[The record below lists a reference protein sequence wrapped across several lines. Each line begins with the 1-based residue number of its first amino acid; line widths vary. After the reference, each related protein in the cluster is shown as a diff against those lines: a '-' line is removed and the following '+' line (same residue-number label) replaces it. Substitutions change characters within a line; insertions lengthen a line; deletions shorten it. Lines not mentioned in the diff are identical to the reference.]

1 MTFESLQG
9 NEALSQ
15 VDGYIRVFSNGVPDP
30 GVPLEF
36 QGKTGL
42 LWCDGNV
49 GIPLQTKQGNGPSSR
64 DEEGKMGLLLSCGG
78 KLGVPLEW
86 RLFELPKE
94 FQVLFRVLRGKVGFP
109 SRCYSG
115 KGPDLALR
123 GESPGFSR
131 VEAGNLVFLFSCYRD
146 LRDPLVLPQE
156 SQVSIRVAR
165 GLSGFL
171 SSWCRA

>member
-94 FQVLFRVLRGKVGFP
+94 FQVLFRVLKREGGI
-109 SRCYSG
+109 SLEMLQW
-115 KGPDLALR
+115 KGT
-123 GESPGFSR
+123 
-131 VEAGNLVFLFSCYRD
+131 
-146 LRDPLVLPQE
+146 
-156 SQVSIRVAR
+156 
-165 GLSGFL
+165 
-171 SSWCRA
+171 

>member
-1 MTFESLQG
+1 
-9 NEALSQ
+9 
-15 VDGYIRVFSNGVPDP
+15 
-30 GVPLEF
+30 
-36 QGKTGL
+36 
-42 LWCDGNV
+42 
-49 GIPLQTKQGNGPSSR
+49 
-64 DEEGKMGLLLSCGG
+64 MGLLLSCGG

-123 GESPGFSR
+123 GESPGCSR

-165 GLSGFL
+165 GLSEFL